1 MRTGIKRALWFLCAV
16 FAVVAVCFIVTAT
29 GKTSVKADEPDY
41 TFEMVNGASVRFAD
55 DDSGIRFRVKMG
67 EDMYNEIVTND
78 DGDHVTLKFIITS
91 KANFDAADGNYYD
104 IVNKRVA
111 DVLESKIYRENDY
124 YYANG
129 CLTQIRTNNRN
140 VSLVAIAVKL
150 VDGVVDD
157 YADISGVG
165 ATGRMYDVLNQA
177 LLATSKDYIPNII
190 STTAFSSW
198 YGSADYPVY
207 INTSADYEKLANK
220 FETKSAQL
228 ERLKYNIVDEVNA
241 RTIENSTFDNNVT
254 TTYKVTFNPNNG
266 DAVVS
271 NVYKAG
277 DEIVKPAD
285 PEKAGDNTYTYSF
298 NGWGAV
304 VPETCSASATYTAQ
318 YNSAFKNYTVTFKTH
333 DGSSVL
339 NTKTDYHYGDEI
351 TTAPEV
357 GTTYTVAG
365 NGYEVAAYQTEF
377 DTVTE
382 NIEILAAS
390 YKLAPTDKVQ
400 GYFYTYTDGDPN
412 GGVPVQNKF
421 VSFNSHNT
429 FGNYTTLNGERV
441 LYRTFKSRAALWDN
455 SDIGLRFAT
464 NDILTEIYVPFYL
477 ISVEGNIDMNLRLY
491 AGSGTTLLPVAFKDA
506 GGNTVDKASLET
518 ETWYTA
524 VYSLA
529 GASATFNQRYCLTMG
544 EIGSSIDLYLGR
556 PYFTLM
562 DGVDVNTFNTEI
574 KDNFQV
580 LYDAYNNKTKEI
592 FSYANVTTVSS
603 FTYVN
608 DTLLPAY
615 NNGYLSFSEEIWN
628 QYLGYQATGGKIMTM
643 DVKFLDIGKGA
654 TISYN
659 GEIYNGS
666 SYVAVSNALSNTFR
680 QTNKFVRLYDS
691 EGQSVNYQ
699 SIVVGVPYKMEIDI
713 DAIKAG
719 VAEQTNRN
727 VSGVNVSS
735 FSLRSGDNGFAIGNI
750 AFEDN
755 IAAITNTSTTTAVSS
770 VYEDGTLVSTIPV
783 GNDDKAKFSNTVS
796 NNYIAAQ
803 TEGGKLMTFDVKFT
817 GSGTY
822 QGFISWAGSTAFM
835 SNNIRGNRKYVRFY
849 DAEGNEVTYD
859 SSNGVPTDVWYKM
872 VVDIDAIKNDGG
884 SQIINGSGASTGLS
898 LRFWKNVSGT
908 MSIKN
913 VQFVDKFDFISAFDS
928 VVILEGGNGGTVSTD
943 YENGKLVTVGTSS
956 HQWDG
961 RLSFKD
967 AVWEAYLAAQDKGGK
982 VMQMDIK
989 FGGSVSL
996 SGYLSGSSANLNS
1009 YRANT
1014 TYFRFYD
1021 TNGNQVLY
1029 SELVAETW
1037 YRIILDIDAI
1047 KTGIGAQAIHN
1058 TNYSSIYFARES
1070 AGTISLK
1077 NVEFVDNLIIF
1088 KDAKAEN
1095 AVYSYYEGDTLITRI
1110 DYGSSYKTPFSDTIA
1125 NAYIDA
1131 QNNLTGKV
1139 LRFDVKFTG
1148 GYTTYNGFI
1157 YQNGANYGNVYMSN
1171 NIRGNRTYIRFYD
1184 TNGDEVAY
1192 TSLAEDTWYKMVVD
1206 IDAIE
1211 SFTAQDIRSL
1221 DSASGLSLRF
1231 YANEAGES
1239 IYVKNA
1245 EIVDKANENS

>member
-241 RTIENSTFDNNVT
+241 GTIENATFDNNVT

-277 DEIVKPAD
+277 DVIVKPAD
-285 PEKAGDNTYTYSF
+285 PEKVGDNTYTYSF

-529 GASATFNQRYCLTMG
+529 GASATFNQRYCLTIG

-654 TISYN
+654 AISYN

-783 GNDDKAKFSNTVS
+783 GIEDKAKFSNTVS

-822 QGFISWAGSTAFM
+822 QGFISWGSNAATYM
-835 SNNIRGNRKYVRFY
+835 SNSIRGNRKYVRFY
-849 DAEGNEVTYD
+849 NAEGNEVTYD
-859 SSNGVPTDVWYKM
+859 ATNGVPTDVWYKM

-913 VQFVDKFDFISAFDS
+913 VKFVDK
-928 VVILEGGNGGTVSTD
+928 
-943 YENGKLVTVGTSS
+943 
-956 HQWDG
+956 
-961 RLSFKD
+961 
-967 AVWEAYLAAQDKGGK
+967 LAID
-982 VMQMDIK
+982 
-989 FGGSVSL
+989 
-996 SGYLSGSSANLNS
+996 
-1009 YRANT
+1009 NT
-1014 TYFRFYD
+1014 QT
-1021 TNGNQVLY
+1021 
-1029 SELVAETW
+1029 
-1037 YRIILDIDAI
+1037 
-1047 KTGIGAQAIHN
+1047 
-1058 TNYSSIYFARES
+1058 
-1070 AGTISLK
+1070 
-1077 NVEFVDNLIIF
+1077 IF
-1088 KDAKAEN
+1088 KSTKSG
-1095 AVYSYYEGDTLITRI
+1095 AVTSYYDDDTLITEVH
-1110 DYGSSYKTPFSDTIA
+1110 YNGGETHSTPFNDNVWS
-1125 NAYIDA
+1125 AYLLA
-1131 QNNLTGKV
+1131 QTEGGKV
-1139 LRFDVKFTG
+1139 LRFDVKFTTSATIN
-1148 GYTTYNGFI
+1148 GYALVGSSMSTLAGVS
-1157 YQNGANYGNVYMSN
+1157 NY
-1171 NIRGNRTYIRFYD
+1171 RGNRSVMRYY
-1184 TNGDEVAY
+1184 NSEGQEVAY
-1192 TSLAEDTWYKMVVD
+1192 TSLATDTWYKMVID
-1206 IDAIE
+1206 IDFIKNNIGTQDYRTFTGYTGS
-1211 SFTAQDIRSL
+1211 SFRF
-1221 DSASGLSLRF
+1221 SANI
-1231 YANEAGES
+1231 ANETIS
-1239 IYVKNA
+1239 VKNA